1 MFVLMTDTS
10 ANLDSAVLAR
20 RGIEIVP
27 FSFYD
32 EKNEQEQI
40 CLDTHAFDGETY
52 YEAMRHGARYVT
64 SQITPQRYID
74 HMEPLLKAGKDILF
88 VGMSS
93 GISGA
98 YHSAEMAASTL
109 RESYPERSIRLVD
122 TLGAS
127 LGEGILVI
135 HAAQRRDEGWG
146 LDETADELMNLRP
159 RMCQVFTV
167 DDLTFLHR
175 SGRISG
181 VAALAGNILS
191 IKPLLK
197 GNEEGKI
204 VCYGRARGRKSAIKA
219 LAERYDELVK
229 APQEQIIGIAHAGCA
244 QEAAQLA
251 ELLGRNHPPKDILT
265 VCYEPVTGAHVG
277 PGTLALF
284 FLGEDDVR
292 LK

>member
-10 ANLDSAVLAR
+10 ANLDSAVLAQ
-20 RGIEIVP
+20 RGIETIP
-27 FSFYD
+27 FSFY
-32 EKNEQEQI
+32 NENNSQEQT
-40 CLDTHAFDGETY
+40 CLDTHAFDGEAY

-74 HMEPLLKAGKDILF
+74 HMEPFLKAGQDVLF

-93 GISGA
+93 GVSGA
-98 YHSAEMAASTL
+98 YHSAEMAAASL
-109 RESYPERSIRLVD
+109 REEYPERTIRLVD

-127 LGEGILVI
+127 LGEGLLVLR
-135 HAAQRRDEGWG
+135 AAQRRDEGAS
-146 LDETADELMNLRP
+146 LDETADELMDMRH

-167 DDLTFLHR
+167 DDMTFLHR

-219 LAERYDELVK
+219 LAERYDEL
-229 APQEQIIGIAHAGCA
+229 AEQTQEQIIGIAHAGCA
-244 QEAAQLA
+244 QEAAALA
-251 ELLGRNHPPKDILT
+251 ELLRRNHPPKDILT
-265 VCYEPVTGAHVG
+265 VCYEPVTGSHVG

-284 FLGEDDVR
+284 FLGGRDVR
-292 LK
+292 SK

>member
-10 ANLDSAVLAR
+10 ANLDSAVLAQ
-20 RGIEIVP
+20 RGIETIP

-32 EKNEQEQI
+32 ESNSQEQI
-40 CLDTHAFDGETY
+40 CQDTHAFDGEAF
-52 YEAMRHGARYVT
+52 YEAMRCGARYVT

-74 HMEPLLKAGKDILF
+74 YMEPFLKAGSDILF

-93 GISGA
+93 GVSGA
-98 YHSAEMAASTL
+98 SHSAEIAAASL
-109 RESYPERSIRLVD
+109 REEYPERKIRLVD

-127 LGEGILVI
+127 LGEGLIVL
-135 HAAQRRDEGWG
+135 HAAQRRDEGML
-146 LDETADELMNLRP
+146 LDETADELMEMRH

-197 GNEEGKI
+197 GDEEGKI

-219 LAERYDELVK
+219 LAERYDELVEH
-229 APQEQIIGIAHAGCA
+229 PQEQMVGIAHAGCA
-244 QEAAQLA
+244 KEAAQLA

-265 VCYEPVTGAHVG
+265 VCYEPVTGSHVG

-284 FLGEDDVR
+284 FLGGCDVR
-292 LK
+292 SK